1 MRLDDKVTLHHINTC
16 YKCSLC
22 NQPIVPLLF
31 PSPLYYHDIMIFVYI
46 CFSSTNDRR
55 SPIIQHL
62 YISKRFY
69 RVTTRRPN
77 DSRSTKDSL
86 LDTSGD
92 EEETFSVRITRR
104 DDFSLTLLRQSME
117 TEAGEEAS
125 YEGISCSVCVN
136 DFIIGDLLDGKGVN
150 DRTFGCPHQD
160 WI

>member
-1 MRLDDKVTLHHINTC
+1 MRLDYKVTLISLHHTNTC
-16 YKCSLC
+16 YKYSSLC

-31 PSPLYYHDIMIFVYI
+31 PSPFYYHDNI

-55 SPIIQHL
+55 STIIQHL
-62 YISKRFY
+62 DISKRFY

-104 DDFSLTLLRQSME
+104 GDFSLTVLRQSVE
-117 TEAGEEAS
+117 TEAGKEAS
-125 YEGISCSVCVN
+125 YKGISGSVCVN
-136 DFIIGDLLDGKGVN
+136 NFIIGDLLDGKGVN
-150 DRTFGCPHQD
+150 DRTCGCPHQD